1 MDYCLANSPL
11 PGLVLAQ
18 WILRKHMQGFA
29 LCWLNVIFLAP
40 IQLSSLESVV
50 KSRLLLHKALI
61 LHCGSCKF
69 YE

>member
-18 WILRKHMQGFA
+18 WILRKHMQDFT

-50 KSRLLLHKALI
+50 KS
-61 LHCGSCKF
+61 SF
-69 YE
+69 